1 MYGNGGSVEW
11 IEDYF
16 FLDCS
21 YVNIL
26 LTWGLILF
34 LSVMILFIYS
44 CTKNR
49 KDLYFQYA
57 IAAIAVNSMI
67 AHHLMDVAYNPFV
80 LAIAAGVIMRAS
92 GLGKNRIK

>member
-1 MYGNGGSVEW
+1 MNGNGGTLNLVDE
-11 IEDYF
+11 YF

-34 LSVMILFIYS
+34 LVVMILFICG

-67 AHHLMDVAYNPFV
+67 AHHLMDVAYDPFV
-80 LAIAAGVIMRAS
+80 LAIAAEVIMRVS